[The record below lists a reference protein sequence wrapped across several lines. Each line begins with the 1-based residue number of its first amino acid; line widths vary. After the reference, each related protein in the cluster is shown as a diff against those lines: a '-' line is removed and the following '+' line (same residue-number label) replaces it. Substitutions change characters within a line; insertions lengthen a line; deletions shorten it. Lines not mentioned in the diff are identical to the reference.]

1 MYTSNLNIYFN
12 CYFIFYVMTCH
23 GFLCYNWLAGRKLQI
38 HNQFLQKNCKQTTVD
53 YRPTVDYKSAAQ
65 YRTFSTGTTGTTVVC
80 CSLLQSAEEG
90 PRFADEFYKLLVTT
104 LFYNAFDTFFRS

>member
-1 MYTSNLNIYFN
+1 
-12 CYFIFYVMTCH
+12 MTC
-23 GFLCYNWLAGRKLQI
+23 FLCYNWLAGRKLQI

-65 YRTFSTGTTGTTVVC
+65 YRTFSTGTTVVC

-90 PRFADEFYKLLVTT
+90 PRFADADYYMLDLTLLFLSGHVSHGYVT
-104 LFYNAFDTFFRS
+104 